1 VTTEA
6 CTLALKSTLEEI
18 KSVCPEVS
26 NTFIFKPD
34 QTIIAQDATTEETTL
49 AQDAVKAF
57 AALNG
62 KAKGAAGG
70 LDSITFLGVNRQVRL
85 VRANSMFF
93 AVVAKRSAD
102 EKILTVISRVLAPAL
117 LKTLQAVQPELAES
131 ETEEGQEIRIS
142 DEPTSKYSSNNSEST
157 TNQTPQVTQ
166 TDNEPILPDAP
177 VTQFMVETL
186 HTNRLMGASDY
197 VRIDNHTIETW
208 KGMFGKKKIDEV
220 EVEDTRT
227 GKQQRFKFKP
237 IKDEKLEGKGVIQIP
252 EKAQEALRTKK
263 GALVKVKPII
273 EQGGNGK

>member
-62 KAKGAAGG
+62 KAKSAAGG
-70 LDSITFLGVNRQVRL
+70 LDSATFLGVNSQVRL

-93 AVVAKRSAD
+93 AIVAKRSAD

-117 LKTLQAVQPELAES
+117 LKTLQALQPELAES
-131 ETEEGQEIRIS
+131 ETESNQAEGQEIRIS
-142 DEPTSKYSSNNSEST
+142 GEPRTSKYSSNKAESAA
-157 TNQTPQVTQ
+157 NKTPQVAQ
-166 TDNEPILPDAP
+166 VDNEPVLPDAP

-186 HTNRLMGASDY
+186 HTNRLMGAADY
-197 VRIDNHTIETW
+197 VRIDSQTIETW
-208 KGMFGKKKIDEV
+208 KDMFGNKKIDEV
-220 EVEDTRT
+220 QVEDTRT

-237 IKDEKLEGKGVIQIP
+237 LKDEKLEGKGVIQIP
-252 EKAQEALRTKK
+252 EKAQESLRTKK

-273 EQGGNGK
+273 E

>member
-70 LDSITFLGVNRQVRL
+70 LDSATFLGVNSQVRL
-85 VRANSMFF
+85 VRANRMFF

-131 ETEEGQEIRIS
+131 ETESNHAEGQEIRIS
-142 DEPTSKYSSNNSEST
+142 NEPRTKYSSNKAESA
-157 TNQTPQVTQ
+157 TNETPQVTQ
-166 TDNEPILPDAP
+166 AYNEPVLPDAP

-197 VRIDNHTIETW
+197 VRIDSQTIETW
-208 KGMFGKKKIDEV
+208 KDMFGNKKIDEV
-220 EVEDTRT
+220 QIEDTRT

-237 IKDEKLEGKGVIQIP
+237 LKDEKLEGKGVIQIP

-263 GALVKVKPII
+263 GALVKVKPVI
-273 EQGGNGK
+273 E